1 MNYWHPISSSFKQEP
16 LLQYLGIGIAS
27 LLIILLLWRAY
38 QRANQRFLVIR
49 LSANLLAVIALLMIF
64 LQPLKKVQ
72 IPNRTAIIAT
82 ANAPLDSLV
91 ENANG
96 KPVFVLSKD
105 YSKAFFA
112 EEAPIAIPHISI
124 LKDKYPDIQ
133 HLQLFGVGLPLS
145 DLSYLDSFHIDK
157 FQSATNGGILELK
170 QPYEIEMGRP
180 FQISGKYLSKRPSQ
194 KLELIGPNGKEE
206 LLMAKEEGLYNLE
219 KVLQINQAGRYR
231 YSLLENEKDTLGHFG
246 VHVTAPSSIQSLIIN
261 NAPNF
266 ETKYLKNW
274 LVDQGFAVAMRSSIS
289 KDKFKTDFYNQSSYP
304 LSRLNTA
311 TLRPID
317 FLFISTSALMQMD
330 KAERNTL
337 HNAVNEGLGVCVW
350 MDMPIDDIPSS
361 IQRRWLAFSMKK
373 GTPEISLPINK
384 DFFILQ
390 RQAVDIPPSL
400 GTITLAEANGKIF
413 AATKPILFGQKA
425 LLLIQNSY
433 LLQLDGQEE
442 TYHKIWKNILEKV
455 ARKKLNNTQWSLP
468 KERPILIH
476 QPLKLRFLSST
487 PSPKVFIQ
495 NGNATYEI
503 PAMQYPFDE
512 ERWELNFIPKEE
524 GWHQAYLE
532 GESSFPFYVSGEKEW
547 LDRRQAAVIKANSY
561 HFSAL
566 KEQRLAKKENEQSYI
581 TSKEAFPT
589 WPFFLVFL
597 VSMITLW
604 IEEKL

>member
-1 MNYWHPISSSFKQEP
+1 MNHWPPISSSFNQEP
-16 LLQYLGIGIAS
+16 LLQYLGIGIAFL
-27 LLIILLLWRAY
+27 LLIPLLWRAY
-38 QRANQRFLVIR
+38 QRIDKRFLVIR
-49 LSANLLAVIALLMIF
+49 LSANILAVVALLMIF
-64 LQPLKKVQ
+64 LQPLKEVQ
-72 IPNRTAIIAT
+72 IPSETAILAT

-96 KPVFVLSKD
+96 KSVFVLSED

-112 EEAPIAIPHISI
+112 EKSPIAIPHISS
-124 LKDKYPDIQ
+124 LKDNYPNIQ
-133 HLQLFGVGLPLS
+133 RLQLFGDGLPLS
-145 DLSYLDSFHIDK
+145 DLSYLDSFHIEE
-157 FQSATNGGILELK
+157 FQSSTNSGILDLK
-170 QPYEIEMGRP
+170 HPHETKMGKS
-180 FQISGKYLSKRPSQ
+180 FQISGKYLSEKPSQ
-194 KLELIGPNGKEE
+194 KLELIGPYGKEE
-206 LLMAKEEGLYNLE
+206 LLITKEEGLYNLE
-219 KVLQINQAGRYR
+219 KILQINQAGRYR

-246 VHVTAPSSIQSLIIN
+246 VHITAPNSIQSLIIN

-304 LSRLNTA
+304 LNRLNA
-311 TLRPID
+311 AMLRPID
-317 FLFISTSALMQMD
+317 FLLIPTSALMQMD

-350 MDMPIDDIPSS
+350 MDMPLDEIPSN
-361 IQRRWLAFSMKK
+361 IQRRWLVFNMKK

-384 DFFILQ
+384 DFFALQ
-390 RQAVDIPPSL
+390 RQAVDIQPSL
-400 GTITLAEANGKIF
+400 GTITLAEANGETF
-413 AATKPILFGQKA
+413 AATKPVLLGQKA
-425 LLLIQNSY
+425 LLSAQNSY
-433 LLQLDGQEE
+433 LLQLDGKEE
-442 TYHKIWKNILEKV
+442 AYHKIWKNILEKV
-455 ARKKLNNTQWSLP
+455 ARKKVSNTQWSLP
-468 KERPILIH
+468 KEQPIIIH
-476 QPLKLRFLSST
+476 QPIKLRFLSSI

-495 NGNATYEI
+495 NDHATYEM

-512 ERWELNFIPKEE
+512 ERWEIDFIPKEE

-547 LDRRQAAVIKANSY
+547 QNWHQSAIARANTKY
-561 HFSAL
+561 LALL
-566 KEQRLAKKENEQSYI
+566 KEQKNEAKENNQSYI